1 MEVRICD
8 PCLLAAPR
16 ATDLLASAY
25 RFVITHFPS
34 LWARMFRFS
43 DGTDFGRRGMPFM
56 GKPEQFVGDYM
67 KYFEPDAVIST
78 YPVYPYF
85 ISRLFRGR
93 GPGAAPVYTVV
104 TDSIII
110 HGSWLR
116 APSDHW
122 IVTDGAT
129 RDAMS
134 AAGVPAERIHD
145 TGFPVHPDFA
155 AMPSIDGKDACRPF
169 RVVYFPTPKT
179 RDFMSHCREL
189 LDASPEVRLTIVMG
203 RNFALLRSRALLIR
217 KEYAGRVR
225 LIGWT
230 RRIPKLL
237 AGHHL
242 AVGKAGGA
250 TVHEC
255 IAAGCPML
263 IHHLVPGQ
271 EEGNLRLLESIGSG
285 KLCDRPS
292 DLKAAVKAML
302 EEDAS
307 GWRKMKAGVAR
318 HDRKA
323 GALAAVD
330 LILGKLAESRA

>member
-1 MEVRICD
+1 
-8 PCLLAAPR
+8 
-16 ATDLLASAY
+16 
-25 RFVITHFPS
+25 
-34 LWARMFRFS
+34 
-43 DGTDFGRRGMPFM
+43 M
-56 GKPEQFVGDYM
+56 G
-67 KYFEPDAVIST
+67 
-78 YPVYPYF
+78 
-85 ISRLFRGR
+85 
-93 GPGAAPVYTVV
+93 
-104 TDSIII
+104 
-110 HGSWLR
+110 
-116 APSDHW
+116 
-122 IVTDGAT
+122 
-129 RDAMS
+129 
-134 AAGVPAERIHD
+134 
-145 TGFPVHPDFA
+145 
-155 AMPSIDGKDACRPF
+155 
-169 RVVYFPTPKT
+169 
-179 RDFMSHCREL
+179 HCREL

-237 AGHHL
+237 AVHHL

-292 DLKAAVKAML
+292 DLKAAVKEML

-323 GALAAVD
+323 GALAAAD
-330 LILGKLAESRA
+330 LILRKLAESRA